1 MLGSKKMKQIVILSG
16 KGGTGKTSLAAALAT
31 IDGPLIVADCDVD
44 VANLHLLLQP
54 EDEKQVRFTTG
65 AKAVINQS
73 LCTRCGACMDHC
85 RFDAI
90 LFHDG
95 RFTVSVTSCDGCRL
109 CMHVC
114 PADAISMKESNNSFW
129 YTGSFRNGWMVHAR
143 LAPGEENSGKL
154 VNVVREQSRMLQE
167 KRGVDTILI
176 DGPPGTGCPA
186 ISSMSGT
193 DLAVLVTEPSRSAFH
208 DLIRVKELT
217 DRFHIPSAVVIN
229 KYDLNGQI
237 TVEIAEWC
245 GRECIPLVGMIPFEP
260 EVVEAMLHC
269 KTVVE
274 WAPESTAAKEIL
286 SLHQQ
291 IFKFNRMGIH
301 KEEEI

>member
-1 MLGSKKMKQIVILSG
+1 MNRMRIAIASG
-16 KGGTGKTSLAAALAT
+16 KGGTGKTTLTAALAT
-31 IDGPLIVADCDVD
+31 IGEPLIVADCDVD
-44 VANLHLLLQP
+44 AANLHLLLQP
-54 EDEKQVRFTTG
+54 ENKKQVRFATG

-73 LCTRCGACMDHC
+73 LCTRCGACIDYC

-95 RFTVSVTSCDGCRL
+95 RFIVSDTSCDGCRL
-109 CMHVC
+109 CTRVC
-114 PADAISMKESNNSFW
+114 PADAIRMKESNNSFW

-154 VNVVREQSRMLQE
+154 VNAVREQSRLLLE
-167 KRGVDTILI
+167 KKGVDTVLI

-186 ISSMSGT
+186 ISSISGT
-193 DLAVLVTEPSRSAFH
+193 DLAILVTEPSRSAFH
-208 DLIRVKELT
+208 DLVRVKKLT

-229 KYDLNGQI
+229 KYDLNGEV
-237 TVEIAEWC
+237 TADIAEWC
-245 GRECIPLVGMIPFEP
+245 GREDIPLVGMIPFTP
-260 EVVEAMLHC
+260 EVVEAMIHC
-269 KTVVE
+269 KTIVE
-274 WAPESTAAKEIL
+274 WAPESAAAKEIL

-301 KEEEI
+301 TEEEA